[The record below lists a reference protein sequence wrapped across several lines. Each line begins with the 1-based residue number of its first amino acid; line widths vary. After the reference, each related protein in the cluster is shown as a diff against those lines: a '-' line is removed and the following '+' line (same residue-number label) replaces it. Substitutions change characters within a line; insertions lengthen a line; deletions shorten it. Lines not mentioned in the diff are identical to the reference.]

1 MIVPGKH
8 VIFMSI
14 IMVAMIV
21 LCELALR
28 QQASN
33 EVIVRLLWCLANH
46 KMNCSPSLLTAHVSN
61 LFTMYSHV
69 MHHMIQV
76 KVQVLMISQLIM
88 SRKHSTLAVEAE
100 CLNLLH
106 R

>member
-1 MIVPGKH
+1 
-8 VIFMSI
+8 
-14 IMVAMIV
+14 MVAMVV

-33 EVIVRLLWCLANH
+33 EVIARLLWCLASH
-46 KMNCSPSLLTAHVSN
+46 KMNCSASLLTSHVSN
-61 LFTMYSHV
+61 LFIISSHV
-69 MHHMIQV
+69 MYHMIQV

-88 SRKHSTLAVEAE
+88 SRHSTLAVEAE